1 MKKLV
6 HCLFKEYGIKNNFLV
21 KLISYIFKTTF
32 FQKVSPQRA
41 FVTTRKM
48 TVLAFVRFF
57 SCMNPNMCNHIILS
71 FHFFT
76 AKWTPEIMWTKS
88 DGFILQKTNEKNWRD
103 ICIFWYEYRI
113 FLFSRTF
120 KSYTFLFKKK
130 DNIQNKPKEEFTEYY
145 FPIMALQN
153 YYLDY
158 YIHTATTD
166 QIALYKVPQAG
177 Y

>member
-1 MKKLV
+1 MESKIILA
-6 HCLFKEYGIKNNFLV
+6 

-103 ICIFWYEYRI
+103 ICIFWYELYRI

-130 DNIQNKPKEEFTEYY
+130 DNIQNKPEEFTEYY

-153 YYLDY
+153 YVPWLL
-158 YIHTATTD
+158 HTYTYD
-166 QIALYKVPQAG
+166 WSDCIV
-177 Y
+177 

>member
-1 MKKLV
+1 MESKIILA
-6 HCLFKEYGIKNNFLV
+6 

-103 ICIFWYEYRI
+103 IFFGMSIEFFYSVE
-113 FLFSRTF
+113 L

-130 DNIQNKPKEEFTEYY
+130 DNIYGILFSYY
-145 FPIMALQN
+145 GTSKLPWL
-153 YYLDY
+153 L
-158 YIHTATTD
+158 HTTTTD

>member
-1 MKKLV
+1 M
-6 HCLFKEYGIKNNFLV
+6 I
-21 KLISYIFKTTF
+21 ISYIFKTTF

-103 ICIFWYEYRI
+103 ICIFWYELYRI

-130 DNIQNKPKEEFTEYY
+130 DNIQNKPEEFTEYY

-153 YYLDY
+153 YVPWLL
-158 YIHTATTD
+158 HTYTYD
-166 QIALYKVPQAG
+166 WSDCIV
-177 Y
+177 

>member
-6 HCLFKEYGIKNNFLV
+6 SIVYSKNMESKIILA

-103 ICIFWYEYRI
+103 IFFGMSIEFFYSVE
-113 FLFSRTF
+113 L

-130 DNIQNKPKEEFTEYY
+130 DNIQNKPEEFTEYY

-153 YYLDY
+153 YVPWLL
-158 YIHTATTD
+158 HTYTYD
-166 QIALYKVPQAG
+166 WSDCIV
-177 Y
+177 

>member
-1 MKKLV
+1 MESKIILA
-6 HCLFKEYGIKNNFLV
+6 

-103 ICIFWYEYRI
+103 ICIFWYELYRI

-130 DNIQNKPKEEFTEYY
+130 DNIQNKPEEFTEYRIL
-145 FPIMALQN
+145 FS
-153 YYLDY
+153 YYGTSKLPWLLP
-158 YIHTATTD
+158 TATTD

-177 Y
+177 YY

>member
-1 MKKLV
+1 M
-6 HCLFKEYGIKNNFLV
+6 I
-21 KLISYIFKTTF
+21 ISYIFKTTF

-103 ICIFWYEYRI
+103 ICIFWYELYRI

-120 KSYTFLFKKK
+120 KSYTFLFK
-130 DNIQNKPKEEFTEYY
+130 IQNKPELFTEYY

-153 YYLDY
+153 YVPWLL
-158 YIHTATTD
+158 HTYTYD
-166 QIALYKVPQAG
+166 WSDCIV
-177 Y
+177 

>member
-1 MKKLV
+1 MESKIILA
-6 HCLFKEYGIKNNFLV
+6 

-76 AKWTPEIMWTKS
+76 AKWTPEIMWTKP
-88 DGFILQKTNEKNWRD
+88 DGFILQKTNEKN
-103 ICIFWYEYRI
+103 
-113 FLFSRTF
+113 
-120 KSYTFLFKKK
+120 
-130 DNIQNKPKEEFTEYY
+130 
-145 FPIMALQN
+145 
-153 YYLDY
+153 
-158 YIHTATTD
+158 
-166 QIALYKVPQAG
+166 
-177 Y
+177 

>member
-1 MKKLV
+1 M
-6 HCLFKEYGIKNNFLV
+6 I
-21 KLISYIFKTTF
+21 ISYIFKTTF

-103 ICIFWYEYRI
+103 ICIFWYELYRI

-130 DNIQNKPKEEFTEYY
+130 DNIQNKPEEFTEYY

-153 YYLDY
+153 YLL
-158 YIHTATTD
+158 ITTYSYD
-166 QIALYKVPQAG
+166 WSDCIA
-177 Y
+177 

>member
-1 MKKLV
+1 M
-6 HCLFKEYGIKNNFLV
+6 
-21 KLISYIFKTTF
+21 ISYIFKTTF

-103 ICIFWYEYRI
+103 ICIFWYELYRI

-130 DNIQNKPKEEFTEYY
+130 DNIQNKPEEFTEYY

-153 YYLDY
+153 YVPWLL
-158 YIHTATTD
+158 HTYTYD
-166 QIALYKVPQAG
+166 WSDCIV
-177 Y
+177 